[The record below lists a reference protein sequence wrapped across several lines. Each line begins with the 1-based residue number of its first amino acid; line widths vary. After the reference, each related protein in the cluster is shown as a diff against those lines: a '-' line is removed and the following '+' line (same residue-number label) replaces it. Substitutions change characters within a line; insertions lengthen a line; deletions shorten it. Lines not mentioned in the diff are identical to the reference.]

1 MKFQSNRDA
10 LAMVGVIG
18 EATQPSMSANAYSV
32 TADGRPVTL
41 PSVGGINPNV
51 RVGDRAAAFAADHI
65 EPGVSL
71 ANYEGKQ
78 SDALNVFACVGNE
91 AVVITGDAK
100 GEKGVVT
107 GKHGGINHVLVDF
120 SSDVMKRMAVGD
132 KIQIWGCGVG
142 LELHEAS
149 DVRVFNSDPAFL
161 DAWGIQVANGRV
173 NAPVTR
179 IIPASIMGSGLGAAT
194 VVRGDYDI
202 QMFDEEITER
212 CGLRDIRLG
221 DIVAIENADNSYGRI
236 YKSGAISIGIVVHGA
251 SPIAGHGPG
260 VTGLLT
266 STSGAIDLVIQ
277 PTANIADILR
287 LR

>member
-1 MKFQSNRDA
+1 
-10 LAMVGVIG
+10 MVGIIG
-18 EATQPSMSANAYSV
+18 EATQPSMSSNAYSV

-51 RVGDRAAAFAADHI
+51 RVGDRATAFAADHI

-71 ANYEGKQ
+71 ANYNTKQ

-107 GKHGGINHVLVDF
+107 GKHGGINHVMVDF
-120 SSDVMKRMAVGD
+120 SSEVMKRTAVGD
-132 KIQIWGCGVG
+132 KIQIWGYGVG
-142 LELHEAS
+142 LELQGAS

-161 DAWGIQVANGRV
+161 DAWGIQIANGRV
-173 NAPVTR
+173 SAPVTR

-266 STSGAIDLVIQ
+266 STSGAIDPVIT
-277 PTANIADILR
+277 PKANIADILS